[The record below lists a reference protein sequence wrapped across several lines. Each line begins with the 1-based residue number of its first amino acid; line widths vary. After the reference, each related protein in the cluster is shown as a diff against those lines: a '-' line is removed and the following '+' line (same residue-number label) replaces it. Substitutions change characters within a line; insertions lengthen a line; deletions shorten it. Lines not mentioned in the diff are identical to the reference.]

1 MEISGTS
8 EAVEVSSS
16 TSLFV
21 VRSDVLSMLIIAGAG
36 ANVPTSI
43 FSVVVKTGFLE
54 VLFVDFKVG
63 VVFEENK

>member
-21 VRSDVLSMLIIAGAG
+21 VGSDVLSMLIIAGAG
-36 ANVPTSI
+36 ANVPASI

-54 VLFVDFKVG
+54 VLFVGFKVG
-63 VVFEENK
+63 VVFEENR